1 MLPYQLKQ
9 EKKIIWITRSFTI
22 YNSDQMSWHAGLNM
36 LDIMF
41 LVYLQISSVFQRAE
55 LWMLFGFSGSSFHPE
70 EVGSCM
76 LCIDYGVKFKD
87 KSQHSPP
94 HPPL

>member
-1 MLPYQLKQ
+1 M
-9 EKKIIWITRSFTI
+9 SFTI
-22 YNSDQMSWHAGLNM
+22 YSSDQMSWHAGLNM

-76 LCIDYGVKFKD
+76 LCIDDGVKFKD

-94 HPPL
+94 PPP